1 VIQGSFIH
9 RCAEAERAQGQQGQQ
24 TSTYNECLILIRRE
38 VVVHSDLGA
47 ILPEQ
52 VSAKLGL
59 LLFAANLSETT
70 T

>member
-1 VIQGSFIH
+1 MIQGSFIY
-9 RCAEAERAQGQQGQQ
+9 RCAEAERAQGQQ